1 MIDTENVTCESCT
14 APAAPVVDA
23 SDEASRAWPRVD
35 IEKNPYKADFPL
47 LAGHPDLAFLDSG
60 ATAQRP
66 ACVLDA
72 QRRFYETMN
81 ANPLRGLYS
90 LSVEATEAIAAVR
103 AQIAELL
110 GAVDGKGRPAASD
123 IVFTRNASESLN
135 LVAKSFAPCV
145 LGPGDEVAITIMEH
159 HSNLIPWQQA
169 CAAAGATL
177 VYLYPTKTGQLT
189 DEEIAAKIGP
199 KTKIAAVGHV
209 SNVLGVENPVR
220 KLADAVHAQGGY
232 LVVDAAQSV
241 PHMRV
246 DVRELGADFLAFS
259 AHKALG
265 PMGVGVLWGRNELLE
280 RMPPMLTGG
289 EMIDSVTEQDAVWAP
304 VPEKFEAG
312 TQDAAG
318 IYATGAALDYL
329 VNRVGYDAVAAR
341 EGALVH
347 YALGELMQLDF
358 VEVIGSPYWDRHH
371 GVISFNVRGIHP
383 HDVASILD
391 MSGVCI
397 RAGHHCAQPLL
408 TWLGVENL
416 ACCRASLAFYND
428 RADIDALVTGL
439 KAVWS
444 TFNG

>member
-1 MIDTENVTCESCT
+1 MIDI
-14 APAAPVVDA
+14 
-23 SDEASRAWPRVD
+23 EA
-35 IEKNPYKADFPL
+35 NPYKADFPL
-47 LAGHPDLAFLDSG
+47 LAGKPEITFLDSG

-66 ACVLDA
+66 ACALDA
-72 QRRFYETMN
+72 QRSFYETMN

-90 LSVEATEAIAAVR
+90 LSVEATEAIAQVR
-103 AQIAELL
+103 AQIAHLL
-110 GAVDGKGRPAASD
+110 GAVDERGRAAARD

-135 LVAKSFAPCV
+135 LVAKSFAPLV
-145 LGPGDEVAITIMEH
+145 LEPGDEVAITIMEH

-169 CAAAGATL
+169 CRAAGATL
-177 VYLYPTKTGQLT
+177 VYLYPEQDGTIT
-189 DEEIAAKIGP
+189 DEEIAAKVGP
-199 KTKIAAVGHV
+199 RTKIVAAGHV
-209 SNVLGVENPVR
+209 SNVMGVENPIA

-232 LVVDAAQSV
+232 LVVDGAQSV
-241 PHMRV
+241 PHMAV
-246 DVRELGADFLAFS
+246 DVRALGADFFAFS

-265 PMGVGVLWGRNELLE
+265 PMGIGVLWGRHELLE
-280 RMPPMLTGG
+280 QMPPMLTGG

-318 IYATGAALDYL
+318 IFATGAALTYL
-329 VNRVGYDAVAAR
+329 TETVGYEAMAER
-341 EGALVH
+341 EAALVA
-347 YALGELMQLDF
+347 YAMERLAELPY
-358 VEVIGSPYWDRHH
+358 IGIIGPAEAARHH

-428 RADIDALVTGL
+428 KSDVDRFVDGL
-439 KAVWS
+439 ATVWS
-444 TFNG
+444 TFNA